1 MCKKFIYSILFLLL
15 VLGLAEGQARGSYL
29 AAYWDADYADHWIT
43 AGDAATVRD
52 ALDAAGYEILDA
64 DQLKSWMD
72 AHIPNGSGSV
82 VVFCKDVAPET
93 VVETNTAD
101 CTVRKYLDAGGKIV
115 FYGDIPFY
123 NQGNPG
129 MVETNWGSG
138 GAVGIL
144 GFNSSPDNAAAPW
157 NSGNTVQITEA
168 GEEWGLTETWAS
180 VRPADAADVDIVLAT
195 DNIGAAAAWVKHY
208 APGDTSGG
216 FVRIW
221 DRSNIYSIDDLMR
234 VAQFGLGGNPFARG
248 PNPANGAMHE
258 ATWISLGWTAGDFAA
273 SHDVYMGENFDDVND
288 GTRESDVFQGNQALN
303 SLYFVAG
310 FTNYAFPDGLVNGNT
325 YYWRIDEVND
335 ANAASPWKG
344 KVWSFWIPSKKAYLP
359 VPSDGSKFID
369 PEIPVLSW
377 TAGYASVL
385 HTVYFGDDFDTVAN
399 ATGGPPQA
407 TITFNPGLLELDKT
421 YYWRVDEFDENQS
434 THTGEVWSFTTL
446 PDIAVTDPNL
456 VGWWKLEEGP
466 GNIAIDWS
474 GHGNHATLQGNPEWV
489 DGYDGGALQC
499 DGSGDWATTD
509 LSPADFGL
517 DGGNPKTVTAWVYTT
532 GFNTGGIYDMGSQ
545 SDGQEFCL
553 RTTGN
558 VDEWRVQRW
567 GYPTYDFDVT
577 YDSQNKWVHFAQVYE
592 NGFTILY
599 ANGVSIGTQS
609 VTLDTANAAFVVG
622 RYGSNNGF
630 AGIIDDVRLYNKALT
645 QQEIEQAM
653 RGDTTRAW
661 NASPA
666 DGVISDVLRAASL
679 SWSPGDSASQ
689 HAVYFGTDRDAVA
702 GADTSD
708 TTGVF
713 RGLQNGAS
721 YTPPE
726 GVEWDGGSYFWRI
739 DEQNTDETVTKGNVW
754 TFLVADY
761 IIVDDIEGY
770 SADNPIWEN
779 WLDGVGYGVQG
790 TPGYYPGNG
799 TGSAAGDDTVASTAE
814 ENTVHSGGKA
824 MPVWYNNVATAIS
837 EIELTLSPAQD
848 WTANGL
854 LTLSLWFYGDA
865 ANVPGQLYVK
875 VNGGVPVLY
884 DGDASN
890 LTRPVWQVWNINLS
904 EFGALQNVTKIVI
917 GVQNNGATG
926 KLIFDDIRLYALDRQ
941 LITPVQPDPAGLVAQ
956 YAFDGNANDS
966 AGSNHGTLQGNPQ
979 WVIGY
984 YGNALAFDGTGDWVD
999 CGNDPSLG
1007 ISGAVSV
1014 TAWINIGAA
1023 GISHKVGGN
1032 QDGTNGG
1039 YKMGILNDKIEFE
1052 IRTSGNT
1059 AILNRDV
1066 AGGTILEAGVWYHV
1080 TGIYSQQDGYIRT
1093 YVNGLLDRELLTNEV
1108 LGASPGTL
1116 YIGCEPYN
1124 TDVGNFNGVM
1134 DDIRIYNRVLSD
1146 AEIAGV
1152 AGRSKP
1158 FDKPF

>member
-1 MCKKFIYSILFLLL
+1 M
-15 VLGLAEGQARGSYL
+15 
-29 AAYWDADYADHWIT
+29 
-43 AGDAATVRD
+43 
-52 ALDAAGYEILDA
+52 
-64 DQLKSWMD
+64 
-72 AHIPNGSGSV
+72 
-82 VVFCKDVAPET
+82 
-93 VVETNTAD
+93 
-101 CTVRKYLDAGGKIV
+101 
-115 FYGDIPFY
+115 
-123 NQGNPG
+123 
-129 MVETNWGSG
+129 
-138 GAVGIL
+138 
-144 GFNSSPDNAAAPW
+144 
-157 NSGNTVQITEA
+157 
-168 GEEWGLTETWAS
+168 
-180 VRPADAADVDIVLAT
+180 
-195 DNIGAAAAWVKHY
+195 
-208 APGDTSGG
+208 
-216 FVRIW
+216 
-221 DRSNIYSIDDLMR
+221 
-234 VAQFGLGGNPFARG
+234 
-248 PNPANGAMHE
+248 
-258 ATWISLGWTAGDFAA
+258 
-273 SHDVYMGENFDDVND
+273 
-288 GTRESDVFQGNQALN
+288 
-303 SLYFVAG
+303 
-310 FTNYAFPDGLVNGNT
+310 
-325 YYWRIDEVND
+325 
-335 ANAASPWKG
+335 
-344 KVWSFWIPSKKAYLP
+344 
-359 VPSDGSKFID
+359 
-369 PEIPVLSW
+369 
-377 TAGYASVL
+377 
-385 HTVYFGDDFDTVAN
+385 HTVYFGDDYDTVAN

-407 TITFNPGLLELDKT
+407 TITFSPGLLELDKT
-421 YYWRVDEFDENQS
+421 YYWRVDEFDENQN

-509 LSPADFGL
+509 LRPADFGL

-532 GFNTGGIYDMGSQ
+532 GFNDGGIYDMGSTV
-545 SDGQEFCL
+545 DGQEFCL
-553 RTTGN
+553 RTTGTVN
-558 VDEWRVQRW
+558 QWRVQRY

-609 VTLDTANAAFVVG
+609 VTLDTANTAFVIG

-799 TGSAAGDDTVASTAE
+799 TGSAAGDDTVVSTAE

>member
-1 MCKKFIYSILFLLL
+1 MCKKFIFSILSLLL
-15 VLGLAEGQARGSYL
+15 VLGLAEGQARGAHL

-129 MVETNWGSG
+129 LVETGWGDG
-138 GAVGIL
+138 GAIGIL
-144 GFNSSPDNAAAPW
+144 GFSASPNNAAAPW
-157 NSGNTVQITEA
+157 DSGNTVQITEA

-195 DNIGAAAAWVKHY
+195 DNNGAATAWVKHFV
-208 APGDTSGG
+208 PGDTSGG

-221 DRSNIYSIDDLMR
+221 DRGNIYSIDDLMR
-234 VAQFGLGGNPFARG
+234 VAEFGLGGNPFARG
-248 PNPANGAMHE
+248 PSPADGAMHE
-258 ATWISLGWTAGDFAA
+258 ATWVSLGWSAGDFAA
-273 SHDVYMGENFDDVND
+273 SHDVYMGDNFDDVNN
-288 GTRESDVFQGNQALN
+288 GTGDTFQGNQPWD

-609 VTLDTANAAFVVG
+609 VTLDTANAAFVIG

>member
-129 MVETNWGSG
+129 LVETGWGDG
-138 GAVGIL
+138 GAIGIL
-144 GFNSSPDNAAAPW
+144 GFSASPNNAAAPW
-157 NSGNTVQITEA
+157 DSGNTVQITEA

-609 VTLDTANAAFVVG
+609 VTLDTANTAFVIG

-799 TGSAAGDDTVASTAE
+799 TGSAAGDDTVVSTAE

-1108 LGASPGTL
+1108 LGASPGTF
-1116 YIGCEPYN
+1116 YIGCEPYD
-1124 TDVGNFNGVM
+1124 TSAGNFNGVM